1 MQNKHRTPVYQR
13 PWFIVLIILIAIC
26 LIVLLIN
33 LFRPKD
39 QDSAH
44 EPTPPSAPTSAPVVP
59 ESPSPS
65 PEEPERPVQNEGT
78 DPNSLPSL
86 TGYITYQNHDSSTRT
101 LNVTAV
107 IDQYLTS
114 DGECHLALSQN
125 GQTFAEATTSA
136 VADVTASLC
145 RPFAVSTA
153 NLASGTYDLTITI
166 TADQKTGQIT
176 SQITI

>member
-13 PWFIVLIILIAIC
+13 PWFIILIILMAIC
-26 LIVLLIN
+26 LIVLLVN

-39 QDSAH
+39 QDSTP
-44 EPTPPSAPTSAPVVP
+44 EPATPAAPVSTPVTP
-59 ESPSPS
+59 ESPNSS

-86 TGYITYQNHDSSTRT
+86 TGYITYQNHVSSTRT

-114 DGECHLALSQN
+114 DGECYLTLSQN

-136 VADVTASLC
+136 VADVTTSLC
-145 RPFAVSTA
+145 RPFAISTA
-153 NLASGTYDLTITI
+153 NLATGTYDLIITI

-176 SQITI
+176 SQVTI